1 MPHFLIKKEQINNGF
16 IVLANG
22 DENFFHITRVLRAR
36 TGEKI
41 KFIDIQN
48 NLERIMD
55 AHKASYDPDL
65 ECILETDRRTRMET
79 LQTAMKQGE
88 L

>member
-1 MPHFLIKKEQINNGF
+1 MILDIEVKQI
-16 IVLANG
+16 
-22 DENFFHITRVLRAR
+22 LRANINKPHNILY
-36 TGEKI
+36 THM
-41 KFIDIQN
+41 FIDIQN

>member
-1 MPHFLIKKEQINNGF
+1 MNAANEILVELFLEK
-16 IVLANG
+16 
-22 DENFFHITRVLRAR
+22 
-36 TGEKI
+36 KI

>member
-1 MPHFLIKKEQINNGF
+1 MNAANEILVELFLEK
-16 IVLANG
+16 
-22 DENFFHITRVLRAR
+22 
-36 TGEKI
+36 KI

-79 LQTAMKQGE
+79 LQTAMKQGG

>member
-1 MPHFLIKKEQINNGF
+1 
-16 IVLANG
+16 
-22 DENFFHITRVLRAR
+22 
-36 TGEKI
+36 
-41 KFIDIQN
+41 
-48 NLERIMD
+48 MD

-79 LQTAMKQGE
+79 LQTAMKQGG